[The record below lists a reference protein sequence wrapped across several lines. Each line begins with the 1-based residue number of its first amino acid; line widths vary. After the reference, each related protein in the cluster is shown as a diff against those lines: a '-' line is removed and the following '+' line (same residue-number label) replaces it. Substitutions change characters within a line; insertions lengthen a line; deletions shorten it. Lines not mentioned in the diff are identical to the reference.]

1 MMKPILFLRFLL
13 PFCGMIFL
21 FSCSKENRQETSAKK
36 PEVFTPAAE
45 EIDTLQKDTA
55 NSSEIVKETPK
66 PGPKKMPT
74 IAELKTITPNQEAK
88 RALTTDAM
96 KAAEMSLTEFGDFMK
111 SRIPYYRDKG
121 ELKFENDIVKIHI
134 TNTVMQLQTPKGSL
148 TFPMK

>member
-1 MMKPILFLRFLL
+1 MKQLLFLRFLL
-13 PFCGMIFL
+13 PFCGIAFL
-21 FSCSKENRQETSAKK
+21 FSCTKENKQETSATK
-36 PEVFTPAAE
+36 PEVFTPATE
-45 EIDTLQKDTA
+45 EKDTVQKESA
-55 NSSEIVKETPK
+55 DSAEIVTETPK
-66 PGPKKMPT
+66 TGPKKMPT

-134 TNTVMQLQTPKGSL
+134 TKTEMQLQTPKGSL